1 MPDMSFTVI
10 RSFPKEIELPRS
22 ESRVIVR
29 PLVSEDAFRL
39 AEFFSRIP
47 EEDRFYLKEDVTS
60 AEVIGNWAQ
69 HIDYD
74 RVVPLVALIGEEI
87 VADATL
93 HRHRAGARR
102 HIGEIRAVVDPRYRN
117 RGIGSL
123 MVREVVDIAYDNAM
137 DSVIFELVAGKEDDA
152 IKVTERLGFK
162 KVATLPNFVKDMEQK
177 RHNLVVMELQLEDW
191 LQW

>member
-1 MPDMSFTVI
+1 MSFTVI
-10 RSFPKEIELPRS
+10 RTFPKEIELPRS
-22 ESRVIVR
+22 ELRITIR
-29 PLVSEDAFRL
+29 PLNSEDAYRL
-39 AEFFSRIP
+39 AQFFSKIP

-102 HIGEIRAVVDPRYRN
+102 LIGEIRIVVDPGYRN
-117 RGIGSL
+117 LGIGSL

-137 DSVIFELVAGKEDDA
+137 DSVIFELVEGKEDDA

-162 KVATLPNFVKDMEQK
+162 KVARLKNFVKDMEQK
-177 RHNLVVMELQLEDW
+177 HHDLIIMELQLEDW